1 MVKLYHFLNSNGCY
15 KIVFRKSVFTVRKF
29 LNSLDHISKQKK
41 SQFSWRITIS
51 LLKLHT
57 IQRVKESFNLQIHWW
72 YSNLKRSTALL
83 KKKKQ
88 TKETKPNSLHVEKII
103 FVRELGGYRQKSCS
117 TNWHKK
123 IDENFYKASI
133 SAKITTQTLYVKP
146 KWF

>member
-83 KKKKQ
+83 KKKK
-88 TKETKPNSLHVEKII
+88 KSKPNKQNQIACMLKKLFLWEN
-103 FVRELGGYRQKSCS
+103 LGVIDRKVAVQ
-117 TNWHKK
+117 TDTKK
-123 IDENFYKASI
+123 LMKTFIKH
-133 SAKITTQTLYVKP
+133 Q
-146 KWF
+146 